1 MTGMNRFW
9 QLESY
14 PNGTDFAS
22 GIKLR
27 EEAVPTIGDNQL
39 LVRNLWL
46 SLDAGTRMWLT
57 PRTDSYMD
65 PTPLG
70 SKIVGFVLGQVV
82 ESRHGGYKPGDIV
95 RAYGQWADYS
105 VLYPDMGDIWIVD
118 DIPDMRQHFAVLGPN
133 GWTAYVGLTEYGRV
147 RPGETVLVSAAAGAT
162 GLLAAQFAKAM
173 GCRVIGIAGGAAKC
187 ALLTDR
193 YGLAAAI
200 DYKADDLTARLAAL
214 APGGID
220 CFFDCVGGDTLDTV
234 LPAMAMN
241 GRIAICGLIST
252 YDKAERV
259 GPRNFDLILMKRLTV
274 AGFFSPDFYFRGG
287 EINRL
292 TGPWLESGVVQ
303 MEFDVTTGL
312 DNTLDAYGKLFSGGN
327 IGKVMVDLSAS

>member
-1 MTGMNRFW
+1 MNRFW

-14 PNGTDFAS
+14 PQGTDFAS

-27 EEAVPTIGDNQL
+27 DEALPDVGENQL

-82 ESRHGGYKPGDIV
+82 QSRHAGYKEGDIV

-105 VLYPDMGDIWIVD
+105 VLYPDMGDIWVVEEIE
-118 DIPDMRQHFAVLGPN
+118 DMRQHFAVLGPN
-133 GWTAYVGLTEYGRV
+133 GWTAYVGLTEYGKV

-173 GCRVIGIAGGAAKC
+173 GCRVIGIAGGAEKC
-187 ALLTDR
+187 AMLTSR

-200 DYKADDLTARLAAL
+200 DYKAEDITARLVAL
-214 APGGID
+214 APGGVD
-220 CFFDCVGGDTLDTV
+220 CFFDCVGGDILDAA

-252 YDKAERV
+252 YDKDERT

-292 TGPWLESGVVQ
+292 TRPWLENGLVG
-303 MEFDVTTGL
+303 MDFDVSKGL
-312 DNTLDAYGKLFSGGN
+312 ENTLTAYGKLFSGGN
-327 IGKVMVDLSAS
+327 VGKVMVDLNG

>member
-1 MTGMNRFW
+1 MGTNRFW
-9 QLESY
+9 QLTAY
-14 PNGTDFAS
+14 PQGTDFAS
-22 GIKLR
+22 GITLQQ
-27 EEAVPTIGDNQL
+27 EAMPEIGENQL
-39 LVRNLWL
+39 LVENLWL

-70 SKIVGFVLGQVV
+70 SKIVGFVLSRVV
-82 ESRHGGYKPGDIV
+82 QSRHPGFKEGDIV

-105 VLYPDMGDIWIVD
+105 VLYPDMGDIWVVK
-118 DIPDMRQHFAVLGPN
+118 DIADMRQHFAVLGPN
-133 GWTAYVGLTEYGRV
+133 GWTAYVGLTEYGKV

-173 GCRVIGIAGGAAKC
+173 GCRVIGLAGGPDKG
-187 ALLTDR
+187 ALLTGTW
-193 YGLAAAI
+193 GLDAAI
-200 DYKADDLTARLAAL
+200 DYKSQDVGAAL
-214 APGGID
+214 AEIAPGGID
-220 CFFDCVGGDTLDTV
+220 CYFDCVGGPILDAV
-234 LPAMAMN
+234 LPNMAMN

-252 YDKAERV
+252 YDKAERE

-292 TGPWLESGVVQ
+292 TRPWLETGKVG
-303 MEFDVTTGL
+303 MAFDMTEGL
-312 DNTLDAYGKLFSGGN
+312 ENTLTAYGKLFSGGN
-327 IGKVMVDLSAS
+327 VGKVMVKLAN